1 MATVSLL
8 AESVVPASV
17 GWMEWDVANH
27 VKDALNSS
35 LSNVDFLIRFET
47 EQVAQFYSLIFYGIN
62 AADSANRPQL
72 IINSSTINANKD
84 NYINEKNKTA
94 NYDYDSVLKLD
105 VFQGEV
111 KRALISFP
119 LTGITSVSSATLRLK
134 LSSISDS
141 SGLTVGVYKL
151 TRSSWDEGESSWN
164 YYNVTPD
171 TLTWTT
177 AGGDYTDT
185 GEVGEESEPSS
196 SGILRVG
203 SQAFR
208 SLRNDV

>member
-8 AESVVPASV
+8 AEAVVPASP
-17 GWMEWDVANH
+17 GWMEWDVTNH
-27 VKDALNSS
+27 VKDALYNN

-47 EQVAQFYSLIFYGIN
+47 EQIAQFYSLIFYGTN
-62 AADSANRPQL
+62 AVDSANKPQL

-84 NYINEKNKTA
+84 NYVNEKNKTA

-111 KRALISFP
+111 KRALVSFP
-119 LTGITSVSSATLRLK
+119 LTGVTSVSSATLRFK

-141 SGLTVGVYKL
+141 SGLTVEAHKL
-151 TRSSWDEGESSWN
+151 TRRSWDETESSWN
-164 YYNVTPD
+164 YYDVSPD
-171 TLTWTT
+171 TLSWTT
-177 AGGDYTDT
+177 AGGDYADT
-185 GEVGEESEPSS
+185 GEAGEEPAPSS